1 MTITAREIVKSIKES
16 NVYISTNGEL
26 DKTIAYAIREYT
38 NAVDDSL
45 SLVKSLPSKNTETI
59 QHIREV
65 QYLLTYEKE
74 SVETALHEYISLL
87 KLHEII

>member
-16 NVYISTNGEL
+16 NIYISTNGDL

-45 SLVKSLPSKNTETI
+45 SLVKSLPSKNIETI
-59 QHIREV
+59 QHLREV

-74 SVETALHEYISLL
+74 SVETALHEYLSLI

>member
-1 MTITAREIVKSIKES
+1 MTITAREIVNSIIEAGL
-16 NVYISTNGEL
+16 YISTSGDIE
-26 DKTIAYAIREYT
+26 KTVNSVIREYAY
-38 NAVDDSL
+38 NLSNSL
-45 SLVKSLPSKNTETI
+45 RLVKSLPSKNTETI
-59 QHIREV
+59 QHLREI